1 MSYMDINDDIEETI
15 RKTIDE
21 LLGDNVKFDYK
32 YKGKNSICSTCKHF
46 NGESCTKRISFA
58 GFADKLS
65 DCNEWEVCN

>member
-1 MSYMDINDDIEETI
+1 MESWKKKMVEDFYDRLN
-15 RKTIDE
+15 
-21 LLGDNVKFDYK
+21 
-32 YKGKNSICSTCKHF
+32 YKGKGSICSTCKHF